1 MMITHLKIKGL
12 FNLYSY
18 DIDFCNNPNILIL
31 TGPNGFGKTT
41 ILQIINH
48 FCTGRLWYFYYLPF
62 EQIDLT
68 FSGNIMFSIKK
79 LSTVARV
86 RREDIVMTYQMFD
99 NEIEVEL
106 AHFNYDYLYLQLHN
120 INMYRGRR
128 TDGNRE
134 EELLEE
140 FYEFD
145 KDEEIHTRLPKY
157 IEFVISENCVIIEE
171 QRLTTKSPNHMSYV
185 TINTVE
191 DIQNKIN
198 DFFAQA
204 IKTYNQESLK
214 TDGSFIK
221 RLSDLKVNDHEG
233 LKQIKKERIYKKVT
247 STINNYQKYGLVKE
261 LNVVSDLGIHYVE
274 VLKLYLNDL
283 QTKLMSIKD
292 YYDKLSLFDR
302 LITGKTL
309 SYKRLVFED
318 DKLKIMNE
326 ADKEVPINKLS
337 SGEQNLLILCYK
349 LVFELKENTILLVD
363 EPENSLH
370 MAWLNSLLSDYI
382 EIAQITGCQ
391 MIIATHSPSFIH
403 GRWELTYDLYEN
415 DEVHNA

>member
-1 MMITHLKIKGL
+1 
-12 FNLYSY
+12 
-18 DIDFCNNPNILIL
+18 
-31 TGPNGFGKTT
+31 
-41 ILQIINH
+41 
-48 FCTGRLWYFYYLPF
+48 
-62 EQIDLT
+62 
-68 FSGNIMFSIKK
+68 MFSIKK

-86 RREDIVMTYQMFD
+86 RREDIIMTYQMFD

-106 AHFNYDYLYLQLHN
+106 AHFNYDYLYLQLRN
-120 INMYRGRR
+120 INIYRGQR

-145 KDEEIHTRLPKY
+145 KDEELHTSLPKY
-157 IEFVISENCVIIEE
+157 IEFLISENCVIIEE

-198 DFFAQA
+198 DYFAQA

-233 LKQIKKERIYKKVT
+233 LKQIKKERIYTKVT
-247 STINNYQKYGLVKE
+247 STIKNYQKYGLVKE

-318 DKLKIMNE
+318 DKLKIKNE

-382 EIAQITGCQ
+382 EIAQISGCQ

>member
-1 MMITHLKIKGL
+1 MITHLKIKGL

-18 DIDFCNNPNILIL
+18 DIDFCNKPNILIL

-68 FSGNIMFSIKK
+68 FSDNIMFSIKK

-86 RREDIVMTYQMFD
+86 RREDIIMTYQMFD

-106 AHFNYDYLYLQLHN
+106 AHFNYDYLYLQLRN
-120 INMYRGRR
+120 INIYRGQR

-145 KDEEIHTRLPKY
+145 KDEELHTSLPKY
-157 IEFVISENCVIIEE
+157 IEFLISENCVIIEE

-198 DFFAQA
+198 DYFAQA

-233 LKQIKKERIYKKVT
+233 LKQIKKERIYTKVT
-247 STINNYQKYGLVKE
+247 STIKNYQKYGLVKE

-318 DKLKIMNE
+318 DKLKIKNE
-326 ADKEVPINKLS
+326 ADQEVPINKLS

-382 EIAQITGCQ
+382 EIAQISGCQ